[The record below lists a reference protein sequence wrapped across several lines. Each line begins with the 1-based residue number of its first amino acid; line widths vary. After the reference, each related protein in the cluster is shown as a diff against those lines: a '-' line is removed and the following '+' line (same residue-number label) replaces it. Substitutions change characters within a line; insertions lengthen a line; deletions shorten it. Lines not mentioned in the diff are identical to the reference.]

1 MAPRRGSGSE
11 DHSNSL
17 WVFGYGSLC
26 WRPGFEF
33 GDSVIGHIQGF
44 SRKFW
49 QGNSTH
55 RGTPEKPGRVATL
68 IEDREP
74 GAVTYGV
81 AFQLINEAALDYL
94 NNREIALGG
103 YISHITMFQPRDKTR
118 MPIPVLLYVATPSNQ
133 QWLGHASA
141 NDIANQVIES
151 RGDKGHNVEYV
162 LKLAIWMRQNLPEVE
177 DNHLFEIEQ
186 AVRTK
191 IEQFGLCLTSLMGD
205 SQCQDEHP
213 VEAQDAIAQVEVEA
227 VTDECVKAEHKFSSQ
242 VRPKCLRC
250 VKV

>member
-1 MAPRRGSGSE
+1 MPNQNRQE

-26 WRPGFEF
+26 WRPGFEY
-33 GDSVIGHIQGF
+33 GDSVIGHIRGF

-68 IEDREP
+68 VEDRE
-74 GAVTYGV
+74 AVTYGV

-103 YISHITMFQPRDKTR
+103 YISHITMFQPKDSNRTP
-118 MPIPVLLYVATPSNQ
+118 MPVLFYVATPSNP
-133 QWLGHASA
+133 QWLGKASEEQ
-141 NDIANQVIES
+141 IADQVLQS

-162 LKLAIWMRQNLPEVE
+162 LKLAEWIRSKLPEVKDE
-177 DNHLFEIEQ
+177 HLFRIEIDI
-186 AVRTK
+186 RRK
-191 IEQFGLCLTSLMGD
+191 IDIQGLCLISLMGD
-205 SQCQDEHP
+205 NHKFEDLNAIHQISQDVAEI
-213 VEAQDAIAQVEVEA
+213 ESNAESKEESGFSAQVQ
-227 VTDECVKAEHKFSSQ
+227 H
-242 VRPKCLRC
+242 KCLRC